1 MEMNLVARFQEVFK
15 EFNKLNPMEMQ
26 VAVCMLIDKTAKE
39 NRTSSVELMD
49 TLRPLIEA
57 VINQMGFDGV

>member
-57 VINQMGFDGV
+57 VNNQMGFDGV